1 MKYTSKQKAAALAD
15 SSVPGKE
22 QGFVA
27 GLGGTPNIF
36 LPDYMMRFS
45 MNL

>member
-1 MKYTSKQKAAALAD
+1 MKYTSKQEAAAPAV
-15 SSVPGKE
+15 SSVLGKE
-22 QGFVA
+22 QGFVKRWE
-27 GLGGTPNIF
+27 GTPNIF